1 MKLEK
6 RPTDAEIH
14 PRSEAMSDVAA
25 ARHIIDEIWPLDATP
40 RKRVIGAVFEAVKR
54 VERSLPQDV
63 IRLRKRQWT
72 ERRVRSIVD
81 EEAGRIDAYEMRD
94 LELMA
99 IQEARDALRKSQ
111 EQSRRLASFLARS
124 AARATGEMAD

>member
-1 MKLEK
+1 
-6 RPTDAEIH
+6 
-14 PRSEAMSDVAA
+14 MSDVTA
-25 ARHIIDEIWPLDATP
+25 ARNIIDEIWPLDATP
-40 RKRVIGAVFEAVKR
+40 RKRVIGAAFEAVKR
-54 VERSLPQDV
+54 VERGLPKDE

-94 LELMA
+94 LEQMA

-111 EQSRRLASFLARS
+111 DRSARLASFLARS
-124 AARATGEMAD
+124 AARASGEMDDR